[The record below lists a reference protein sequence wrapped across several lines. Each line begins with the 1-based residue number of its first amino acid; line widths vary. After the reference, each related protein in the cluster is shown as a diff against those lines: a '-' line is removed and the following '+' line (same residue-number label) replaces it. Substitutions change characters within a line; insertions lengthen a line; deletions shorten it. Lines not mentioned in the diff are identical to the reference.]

1 MVTSCGDD
9 EEPVINNGNNNG
21 GGDSNTDGGNGGTV
35 LVQNMTEA
43 QSVLDRT
50 GRTLAQKVDANDL
63 KPVAELADYAL
74 SLFDGDDEDDYYN
87 PEYPVY
93 PTNMARTV
101 LGLAKDAATLNV
113 ASVAQKRAIT
123 ELFRAADYY
132 GEYVWNEKDHDWDGH
147 KDEKY
152 GSLTYIF
159 NHEGSTCKLVIK
171 AGADKYEIVEKGD
184 SGNNTRIMVPENL
197 TMTVTEGNITRMSAN
212 VNITECNYSG
222 RNFATDMT
230 YNVGNSLVIYAKVT
244 DNNSLA
250 TAEGSVKSNGEEL
263 ITYTANLTGSKL
275 GDAMDMIDD
284 EWDVKN
290 NLDEGTVKL
299 SILNQISIEATADNR
314 DRELAKGLDY
324 DGDWYYYRS
333 WQNDSTTHENFNDST
348 IYKSFNDSTT
358 HESFRDSEAQAQAE
372 ATHAADVANQYIKG
386 YITYNGSE
394 YKTPIIWQAY
404 EADKYNYSYNDPYYH
419 WSYENAWGTWG
430 IEPLLQFEN
439 GTTYS
444 FESWFTDTRFNGVIE
459 AFEDLA
465 NRIGL

>member
-9 EEPVINNGNNNG
+9 DEPVINNGNN
-21 GGDSNTDGGNGGTV
+21 GGDSNTDGGNGGGTV
-35 LVQNMTEA
+35 LVQSMTEA

-74 SLFDGDDEDDYYN
+74 SLFDGDDEAEYS
-87 PEYPVY
+87 PVYPVY

-101 LGLAKDAATLNV
+101 LSLAKDAATLNV

-123 ELFRAADYY
+123 ELYRAADYY
-132 GEYVWNEKDHDWDGH
+132 GEYVWNEKEHDWDGH
-147 KDEKY
+147 EDESY
-152 GSLTYIF
+152 GSRTYIF
-159 NHEGSTCKLVIK
+159 NRKGTTCKLIIK

-184 SGNNTRIMVPENL
+184 SGNIKIMVPENL
-197 TMTVTEGNITRMSAN
+197 TMTLTEGNITRMSAN

-222 RNFATDMT
+222 RNFAAEMT
-230 YNVGNSLVIYAKVT
+230 YKVGNSLVIYAKVT

-290 NLDEGTVKL
+290 NLDKGTVKL
-299 SILNQISIEATADNR
+299 SILNQISLEATADNSN
-314 DRELAKGLDY
+314 RELAKGLDY

-333 WQNDSTTHENFNDST
+333 WQNDSTA
-348 IYKSFNDSTT
+348 Y
-358 HESFRDSEAQAQAE
+358 ESLGSEAQAQAE
-372 ATHAADVANQYIKG
+372 ATHAADIASQYIKG

-394 YKTPIIWQAY
+394 YKTPITWQAY
-404 EADKYNYSYNDPYYH
+404 EQDKYNYSYNDPYYN
-419 WSYENAWGTWG
+419 WGYENAWGAWD

-465 NRIGL
+465 DRIGL

>member
-9 EEPVINNGNNNG
+9 DEPVINNGNNNG
-21 GGDSNTDGGNGGTV
+21 GDSNTDGGNNGGTV
-35 LVQNMTEA
+35 LVQSMTEA

-74 SLFDGDDEDDYYN
+74 SLFDGDDEAEYA
-87 PEYPVY
+87 PVYPVY

-101 LGLAKDAATLNV
+101 LSLAKDAATLNV

-123 ELFRAADYY
+123 ELYRAADYY
-132 GEYVWNEKDHDWDGH
+132 GEYVWNEKEHDWDGH
-147 KDEKY
+147 EDESY
-152 GSLTYIF
+152 GSRTYIF
-159 NHEGSTCKLVIK
+159 NRKGTTCKLVIK

-184 SGNNTRIMVPENL
+184 SGNIKIMVPENL
-197 TMTVTEGNITRMSAN
+197 TMTLTEGNITRMSAN

-222 RNFATDMT
+222 RNFAADMT
-230 YNVGNSLVIYAKVT
+230 YKVGNSLVIYAKVT

-250 TAEGSVKSNGEEL
+250 TAEGSVKSHGEEL

-275 GDAMDMIDD
+275 GDVMDMIDD

-290 NLDEGTVKL
+290 NLDKGTVKL
-299 SILNQISIEATADNR
+299 SILNQISLEATADNSN
-314 DRELAKGLDY
+314 RELAQGLDY

-333 WQNDSTTHENFNDST
+333 WQNDSTA
-348 IYKSFNDSTT
+348 Y
-358 HESFRDSEAQAQAE
+358 ESFKGSEAQAQAE
-372 ATHAADVANQYIKG
+372 ATHAADVASQYIKG

-394 YKTPIIWQAY
+394 YKTPITWQAY
-404 EADKYNYSYNDPYYH
+404 EQDKYNYSYNDPYYN
-419 WSYENAWGTWG
+419 WGYENAWGAWD

-465 NRIGL
+465 DRIGL